1 MNNSGESDES
11 SLREEDKR
19 PPLTA
24 KKKVTIQ
31 IDAIS
36 TPKGNVPTVDSLERV
51 VNGLNILDSEI
62 SLATDEARKDVL
74 VRIKDLEKE
83 LMGVRKLISEMA
95 ISFEAVTEKLSGVD
109 PKLQKTL
116 DMVESQRMESAELA
130 RYIGAVTNNLR
141 REFIDY
147 INLLEKKLSEKMRK
161 DSKSD
166 FPELKEYLTKLNG
179 LQDSSDKKI
188 GESILVGSETKKT
201 VEGLR
206 EDLSDLVKFLGDTL
220 AGFSHKLDDLS
231 NKIPRSSKS
240 VEALREQ
247 VEKSRK
253 AMDSKI
259 HSSQGDAPEDSEED
273 QVR

>member
-1 MNNSGESDES
+1 MDDPRQGDEADLNGEARHSPS
-11 SLREEDKR
+11 NQ
-19 PPLTA
+19 

-62 SLATDEARKDVL
+62 SLATDETRKDVL

-83 LMGVRKLISEMA
+83 LMGVKKLISEMA
-95 ISFEAVTEKLSGVD
+95 ISFEAVTEKLSAVD

-116 DMVESQRMESAELA
+116 EMVESQRMESAELA

-147 INLLEKKLSEKMRK
+147 INLLEKKLSDEMNKNLK
-161 DSKSD
+161 TD
-166 FPELKEYLTKLNG
+166 FPELNDYLTKLDG
-179 LQDSSDKKI
+179 LQGSSDKKI
-188 GESILVGSETKKT
+188 SESILVGSETKKT

-220 AGFSHKLDDLS
+220 AGFSRKLDDMCTRID
-231 NKIPRSSKS
+231 KPSKS

-247 VEKSRK
+247 VEKSRRV
-253 AMDSKI
+253 MDSKI
-259 HSSQGDAPEDSEED
+259 HPPRSEAPEETDEE
-273 QVR
+273 

>member
-1 MNNSGESDES
+1 MNDSREGDEADLTRDEKHSPS
-11 SLREEDKR
+11 S
-19 PPLTA
+19 A

-51 VNGLNILDSEI
+51 VDGLNILDSEI
-62 SLATDEARKDVL
+62 SMASDEARKDVL
-74 VRIKDLEKE
+74 VRIRDLEKE
-83 LMGVRKLISEMA
+83 LMGIKKLISEMA

-116 DMVESQRMESAELA
+116 EMVESQRMESAELA

-147 INLLEKKLSEKMRK
+147 INLLEKKLSEEMGKNPK
-161 DSKSD
+161 TD
-166 FPELKEYLTKLNG
+166 FPGLKDYLAKLDG
-179 LQDSSDKKI
+179 LQSSSDRKI
-188 GESILVGSETKKT
+188 SESIQVGSETRKT

-220 AGFSHKLDDLS
+220 TGFSRKLDDIDNRV
-231 NKIPRSSKS
+231 NKPSKS
-240 VEALREQ
+240 VEALRDQ
-247 VEKSRK
+247 VEKSRRV
-253 AMDSKI
+253 MDSKI
-259 HSSQGDAPEDSEED
+259 HTAKDGVPENSDEN
-273 QVR
+273 

>member
-1 MNNSGESDES
+1 MNNS
-11 SLREEDKR
+11 REGDDADLNEEEKHS
-19 PPLTA
+19 PLNT

-74 VRIKDLEKE
+74 VRIRDLEKE
-83 LMGVRKLISEMA
+83 LMGVKKLTSEMA
-95 ISFEAVTEKLSGVD
+95 ISFEAVTEKLSGFD

-116 DMVESQRMESAELA
+116 EMVESQRMESAELA

-147 INLLEKKLSEKMRK
+147 INLLEKKLSEEMKK
-161 DSKSD
+161 NSKTD
-166 FPELKEYLTKLNG
+166 FPELKDYLTKLDS
-179 LQDSSDKKI
+179 LQSSSDKKI
-188 GESILVGSETKKT
+188 NQSIAVGSETKKT

-220 AGFSHKLDDLS
+220 AGFSRKLDDVS
-231 NKIPRSSKS
+231 NKVNKPSRS
-240 VEALREQ
+240 VETLREQ

-253 AMDSKI
+253 VMDSKI
-259 HSSQGDAPEDSEED
+259 HSAQSSTPEDSDEN
-273 QVR
+273 

>member
-1 MNNSGESDES
+1 MNDSGEGSESDVT
-11 SLREEDKR
+11 REDR
-19 PPLTA
+19 RSPPIP

-62 SLATDEARKDVL
+62 SLATDEARKDVM

-83 LMGVRKLISEMA
+83 LMGVKKLISEMA

-116 DMVESQRMESAELA
+116 DMVESQKMESAELA

-147 INLLEKKLSEKMRK
+147 INLLEKKLSEEMKKNSKTDLPEFK
-161 DSKSD
+161 D
-166 FPELKEYLTKLNG
+166 YLAKLDGIQN
-179 LQDSSDKKI
+179 SSDKRI
-188 GESILVGSETKKT
+188 GESIQVGSETKKT

-220 AGFSHKLDDLS
+220 AGFSRKLDEIS
-231 NKIPRSSKS
+231 GRITEPSKS
-240 VEALREQ
+240 VEALRKQ
-247 VEKSRK
+247 VEKSRRV
-253 AMDSKI
+253 MDSKI
-259 HSSQGDAPEDSEED
+259 HSSQDSVPEESGES
-273 QVR
+273 